1 MTSEAAPPAGPSE
14 PDLTFQGPVEKGF
27 PFVLF
32 LCVAGSLFAH
42 TATFFLFQVVYPQRV
57 TILQPAPHVS
67 LITPSSP
74 ENIALLR
81 WVEAED
87 PALIARDNAVTPP
100 ALAQVQ
106 YRPSFM
112 TPRGTPAGAPVE
124 RVKDVAFP
132 PAMDRIE
139 VTPPGAGL
147 AAAVSPMPSVSTM
160 RFAGALA
167 GRSLTKNPPLPAP
180 RLAAD
185 PVQPTVLLIG
195 VDAQGEIRFPV
206 LQAPCGNSDLD
217 NLAIEHLR
225 QINFAPA
232 DEAITWGHVTFAW
245 GADAYSEAAGF
256 QVPPSRG
263 KQQAR

>member
-27 PFVLF
+27 PFILF
-32 LCVAGSLFAH
+32 LCVLGSLFAH
-42 TATFFLFQVVYPQRV
+42 AATFFLFQVVYPQRV

-87 PALIARDNAVTPP
+87 PALIARDNSVPP
-100 ALAQVQ
+100 PGLAQVE
-106 YRPSFM
+106 YRPSYM
-112 TPRGTPAGAPVE
+112 TPRTAPAGAPVE

-139 VTPPGAGL
+139 VAAAEAGP
-147 AAAVSPMPSVSTM
+147 AAVSPMPSVTTVQ
-160 RFAGALA
+160 FAGALA

-180 RLAAD
+180 RLALE
-185 PVQPTVLLIG
+185 PVKSTVLLIG

-206 LQAPCGNSDLD
+206 LQEPCGNPDLD
-217 NLAIEHLR
+217 NLAIQHLSR
-225 QINFAPA
+225 VNFAPA
-232 DEAITWGHVTFAW
+232 DEAIIWGHVTFAW

-256 QVPPSRG
+256 EVRPLRSKQSR
-263 KQQAR
+263 

>member
-1 MTSEAAPPAGPSE
+1 MSSEAPPPPAPSE

-57 TILQPAPHVS
+57 TIPQPAPHVS
-67 LITPSSP
+67 LLTPSSP
-74 ENIALLR
+74 ENVALLR

-87 PALIARDNAVTPP
+87 PALIAMDNTVP
-100 ALAQVQ
+100 APGLAQVQ
-106 YRPSFM
+106 YQPSFM
-112 TPRGTPAGAPVE
+112 TPRTAPAGASVE
-124 RVKDVAFP
+124 RVKEVAFP

-139 VTPPGAGL
+139 VAAREAGP
-147 AAAVSPMPSVSTM
+147 AAGVSPMPSVSTM

-167 GRSLTKNPPLPAP
+167 KRSLTKNPPLLPP
-180 RLAAD
+180 RLAAE
-185 PVQPTVLLIG
+185 PVGPTVLLIG

-206 LQAPCGNSDLD
+206 LQDSCGDPNLD
-217 NLAIEHLR
+217 NLAIQYLSR
-225 QINFAPA
+225 INFAPS
-232 DEAITWGHVTFAW
+232 DEAMTWGHVTFAW

-256 QVPPSRG
+256 QVPPPRG
-263 KQQAR
+263 KQSR